1 MPARMSDQHGEDN
14 CPYSFGD
21 SIPEEGFQHGDEEQH
36 NTKLPQFAAD
46 KEQQVVGPVQD
57 VEEAELDEPA
67 SGLMPSGIQVDQ
79 SRIAD
84 ELIGANGAAG
94 RKETENGYHSR
105 GQSLE
110 PRVNRNRGSIRLNRI
125 FEQHV

>member
-1 MPARMSDQHGEDN
+1 MRHCKRGHHRDQRAEAAERDH
-14 CPYSFGD
+14 
-21 SIPEEGFQHGDEEQH
+21 QAEQ
-36 NTKLPQFAAD
+36 
-46 KEQQVVGPVQD
+46 EQQVVGPVQD

-79 SRIAD
+79 SRIAN

-110 PRVNRNRGSIRLNRI
+110 PWVNRNRGSVRLNRVL
-125 FEQHV
+125 EQHVERYLVPEDVGAVRQLRASD